1 MKERKLSKNQI
12 AEIRARLMQDGTTF
26 KCYGHSFKVS
36 KTEFPS
42 SDIDPIYAIGRDEGL
57 FGPRMNVN
65 KFGPTCVTV
74 YTFDMLGNRT
84 SGKFRY
90 DLIEFEN
97 KEA

>member
-1 MKERKLSKNQI
+1 MKERKFSKNQI
-12 AEIRARLMQDGTTF
+12 AEIRAKLMQDGTAF
-26 KCYGHSFKVS
+26 KCYGRSFKVS

-42 SDIDPIYAIGRDEGL
+42 DIDPIYSIGRDEGL
-57 FGPRMNVN
+57 FGPRMNVS

-74 YTFDMLGNRT
+74 YTYDMLGNRT

-90 DLIEFEN
+90 EEIKFEN